1 MCELN
6 FLSMNVKCPYC
17 GCGYD
22 IGADILKNPIGSEKL
37 GYGWWLR
44 CYRCKRKWWLKN
56 TSVEIA
62 MNTPIKV
69 DKLKQIQRISS
80 LSKKKTT
87 FVKRYSFKIWMC
99 IIWLSIIGGCVIGY
113 QYRSVFYKFLVEKAR
128 RLSENVA
135 GKITMTDV
143 KYELMAD
150 NTVTVTGNILNYDE
164 RAITKVNGVRVS
176 VFDGQSLIMTWNN
189 DFDDLRILPQQKIP
203 FSASKQLPKDI
214 TNIRVEVSIF

>member
-1 MCELN
+1 
-6 FLSMNVKCPYC
+6 MNVKCPYC

-87 FVKRYSFKIWMC
+87 FGKRHSFKIWMC

>member
-87 FVKRYSFKIWMC
+87 FGKRHSFKIWMC

-214 TNIRVEVSIF
+214 ANIRVEVSIF

>member
-1 MCELN
+1 
-6 FLSMNVKCPYC
+6 MNVKCPYC

-203 FSASKQLPKDI
+203 FFASKQLPKDI

>member
-1 MCELN
+1 
-6 FLSMNVKCPYC
+6 
-17 GCGYD
+17 
-22 IGADILKNPIGSEKL
+22 
-37 GYGWWLR
+37 
-44 CYRCKRKWWLKN
+44 
-56 TSVEIA
+56 
-62 MNTPIKV
+62 
-69 DKLKQIQRISS
+69 
-80 LSKKKTT
+80 
-87 FVKRYSFKIWMC
+87 
-99 IIWLSIIGGCVIGY
+99 LSIIGCCVIGY

>member
-1 MCELN
+1 
-6 FLSMNVKCPYC
+6 MNVKCPYC

-87 FVKRYSFKIWMC
+87 FGKRHSFKIWMC
-99 IIWLSIIGGCVIGY
+99 IIWLSIIGCCVIGY

>member
-87 FVKRYSFKIWMC
+87 FGKRHSFKIWMC
-99 IIWLSIIGGCVIGY
+99 IIWLSIIGCCVIGY

>member
-1 MCELN
+1 
-6 FLSMNVKCPYC
+6 MNVKCPYC

-62 MNTPIKV
+62 MNTSIKV

-87 FVKRYSFKIWMC
+87 FGKRHSFKIWMC

-214 TNIRVEVSIF
+214 ANIRVEVSIF

>member
-87 FVKRYSFKIWMC
+87 FEKRHSFKIWMC
-99 IIWLSIIGGCVIGY
+99 IIWLSIIGCCVIGY

>member
-1 MCELN
+1 
-6 FLSMNVKCPYC
+6 MNVKCPYC

-56 TSVEIA
+56 TAVEIA

-69 DKLKQIQRISS
+69 DKFAQIQRISS
-80 LSKKKTT
+80 LSKKKSTSE
-87 FVKRYSFKIWMC
+87 KRYSFKMWTYV
-99 IIWLSIIGGCVIGY
+99 IWLLVIGSCVLGY
-113 QYRSVFYKFLVEKAR
+113 QYRTVFYEFLIEKAK

-143 KYELMAD
+143 KYELMLD
-150 NTVTVTGNILNYDE
+150 NTITVTGNILNYDE
-164 RAITKVNGVRVS
+164 RAITKINGVKIS
-176 VFDGQSLIMTWNN
+176 VFDDNSLILTWNN

-214 TNIRVEVSIF
+214 KNIRVEVSVF

>member
-1 MCELN
+1 
-6 FLSMNVKCPYC
+6 MNLKCPYC

-22 IGADILKNPIGSEKL
+22 IGAEILKSPIGSEKL

-62 MNTPIKV
+62 MNPPIKI

-80 LSKKKTT
+80 LSKKKAV
-87 FVKRYSFKIWMC
+87 FGKRCSIKTWTCVM
-99 IIWLSIIGGCVIGY
+99 WLLIIGSCALGY
-113 QYRSVFYKFLVEKAR
+113 QYRSVFYKFLIEKAR
-128 RLSENVA
+128 HLSETVA

-143 KYELMAD
+143 KYELMVD
-150 NTVTVTGNILNYDE
+150 NTITVTGSILNYDE
-164 RAITKVNGVRVS
+164 RAITKVNGVKIS
-176 VFDGQSLIMTWNN
+176 VFDGQSLVITWNN
-189 DFDDLRILPQQKIP
+189 DFEDLRILPQQKIP

-214 TNIRVEVSIF
+214 KNIRVEVSFF